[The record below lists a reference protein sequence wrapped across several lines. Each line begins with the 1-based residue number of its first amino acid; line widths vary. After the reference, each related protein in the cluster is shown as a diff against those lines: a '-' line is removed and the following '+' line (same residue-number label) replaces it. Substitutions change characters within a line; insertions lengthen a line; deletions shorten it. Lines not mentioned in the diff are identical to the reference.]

1 MPAQA
6 LDLFDGQG
14 KSVNQINSGELAI
27 FKVNI
32 AHESNVEIGT
42 IMTDRE

>member
-6 LDLFDGQG
+6 LELFDGQG
-14 KSVNQINSGELAI
+14 KSVNQIYAGELAT

-32 AHESNVEIGT
+32 AHESNI
-42 IMTDRE
+42 